1 MTSSRQAAGPES
13 MGWVRRHAWWGL
25 VAVSLLLVLFGLT
38 DIASGAAA
46 DVGIPQGLTGK
57 TIEELEAESPAA
69 FLMFDFTS
77 RTQGFSLVIVGILLA
92 VIVLIPFRRGERW
105 AWWTL
110 WALPAWAAAVPIF
123 YLVAGVQPGEPP
135 PPPLVSGP
143 IVAIGCAAILMVTR
157 SPSGIHSSA
166 AIDRQGVDRADR

>member
-1 MTSSRQAAGPES
+1 
-13 MGWVRRHAWWGL
+13 MGWVRQYAWWGL
-25 VAVSLLLVLFGLT
+25 LAVSLLLVVFGVT

-69 FLMFDFTS
+69 FRMFDFTTRS
-77 RTQGFSLVIVGILLA
+77 QGFSLLIVGILFA
-92 VIVLIPFRRGERW
+92 VIVFIPFRRGARW

-110 WALPAWAAAVPIF
+110 WVLPAWAATVPIF
-123 YLVAGVQPGEPP
+123 YLVAGVQPGELP

-143 IVAIGCAAILMVTR
+143 IVAILCAGLLLITR
-157 SPSGIHSSA
+157 SPSGIHSSG
-166 AIDRQGVDRADR
+166 AIEDQRVDRADR